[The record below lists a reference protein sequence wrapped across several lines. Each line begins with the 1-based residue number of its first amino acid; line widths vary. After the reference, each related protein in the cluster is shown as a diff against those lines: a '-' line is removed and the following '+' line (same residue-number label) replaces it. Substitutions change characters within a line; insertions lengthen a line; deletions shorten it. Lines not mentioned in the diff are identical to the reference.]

1 MMPKSVT
8 SLRKCLD
15 NGTLRIPSAADDADK
30 NFLVPKSRFNG
41 KWSKVIF
48 RALLNASKMLKFENA
63 LMDKGQLI

>member
-30 NFLVPKSRFNG
+30 NFRVPKSRFNG

-48 RALLNASKMLKFENA
+48 RALLNASKML
-63 LMDKGQLI
+63 